1 MFDYQPA
8 LHSGAGLC
16 KYTHD
21 SGRGGGWGGMLHLIR
36 NLNYF
41 CIICLVCLFILLE
54 SCDRDQGGVVI

>member
-21 SGRGGGWGGMLHLIR
+21 SGRGACYTASGILITSV
-36 NLNYF
+36 LF
-41 CIICLVCLFILLE
+41 VLFVCLSSWE
-54 SCDRDQGGVVI
+54 AVIGIREVLSSN

>member
-8 LHSGAGLC
+8 LQSGAGLC

-21 SGRGGGWGGMLHLIR
+21 SGRGGMLHLIR

-41 CIICLVCLFILLE
+41 CIVCLVCLFILLE
-54 SCDRDQGGVVI
+54 SCDRNQGVVVI